1 MTRRTAFATLVAVAT
16 LTLSACGGAG
26 ENAPPQTVRVE
37 RASVS
42 SGVDSGGSVSAL
54 GATNLGFATAGQL
67 TSVRVKVGDRVEPG
81 DVLATIDDFQA
92 RQALKQAQA
101 GLAGQ
106 EAQYEQTKDGTQVG
120 GAQNSLNAAASVV
133 SATKRQ
139 VDATLRADDA
149 AISAAKAALPQA
161 QAGYAQ
167 AVAQLQAY
175 QTACASGGAYPTAP
189 AAPCQSIP
197 AAQYA
202 VQSAQQGVQQAQQ
215 ALQQAQQKRSV
226 DAAAGDLQIASARQ
240 GQVSA
245 QNGLDSAS
253 AARPNSLDAAQA
265 AVDNARAQVEI
276 ARRNLADTTLR
287 APAAGTVSALN
298 GAVGEYLQPSSG
310 TSALAPGSDATI
322 PGAAQAAGAAAGA
335 GAAAAA
341 SPSRPGGTQF
351 LVLQNV
357 AQFEVVAPFQ
367 EVDAAKIAPA
377 QRTVISLDAIPE
389 RSFAGTV
396 LAIAPSGTAIGG
408 SIQYYVT
415 MALTDSDPRVRDGQ
429 SARATVVTAQSDRLS
444 VPNSALRREGPRTV
458 ATVQEAD
465 GRQVPTPVTTG
476 LVGADRTEIL
486 SGLTEGQQVVIGGG
500 AS

>member
-1 MTRRTAFATLVAVAT
+1 MRRTALA
-16 LTLSACGGAG
+16 LSVVGVLALAACGGAE

-54 GATNLGFATAGQL
+54 GATNLGFPTAGQL
-67 TSVRVKVGDRVEPG
+67 TSVRVKVGDRVEAG

-106 EAQYEQTKDGTQVG
+106 EAQYDQTKDGTSVG
-120 GAQNSLNAAASVV
+120 GAQNSVNAAASVV

-139 VDATLRADDA
+139 VDATLKADDA
-149 AISAAKAALPQA
+149 AVSAAKAALPQA

-175 QTACASGGAYPTAP
+175 QAGCQPGGYTTVQSASS
-189 AAPCQSIP
+189 CQSIP

-226 DAAAGDLQIASARQ
+226 DAAAGDLQVASARQ

-253 AARPNSLDAAQA
+253 ASRPNSLDAAAA
-265 AVDNARAQVEI
+265 AVDNARTQVEI
-276 ARRNLADTTLR
+276 ARRNLANTTLR

-322 PGAAQAAGAAAGA
+322 PGAAQAAGGAA

-341 SPSRPGGTQF
+341 ASPTRPGGTQF

-357 AQFEVVAPFQ
+357 AEFQVVAPFQ

-377 QRTVISLDAIPE
+377 QRTVVSLDAIPD
-389 RSFAGTV
+389 RTFAGSV
-396 LAIAPSGTAIGG
+396 LAVAPSGTAIGG
-408 SIQYYVT
+408 SIEYYVT
-415 MALTDSDPRVRDGQ
+415 MALTDTDPRIRDGQ

-444 VPNSALRREGPRTV
+444 VPNSALRREGSATV
-458 ATVQEAD
+458 ATVQEPD

-486 SGLTEGQQVVIGGG
+486 GGLTEGQQVIIGGG

>member
-1 MTRRTAFATLVAVAT
+1 MAVAA
-16 LTLSACGGAG
+16 LSLSACGGS
-26 ENAPPQTVRVE
+26 EDNAPPQTVRVE

-42 SGVDSGGSVSAL
+42 SGVDSAGSVSAL
-54 GATNLGFATAGQL
+54 GSTNLGFPTAGEL
-67 TSVRVKVGDRVEPG
+67 TSVRVKVGDKVEAG
-81 DVLATIDDFQA
+81 AVLATIDDFQA

-106 EAQYEQTKDGTQVG
+106 EAQYAQTKDGTQVG

-139 VDATLRADDA
+139 VDATLKADDA
-149 AISAAKAALPQA
+149 AISAARSALPQA

-189 AAPCQSIP
+189 AAACQSIP

-226 DAAAGDLQIASARQ
+226 DAAAGDLQVASARQ

-253 AARPNSLDAAQA
+253 ASRPNSLDAAAA
-265 AVDNARAQVEI
+265 AVDNARTQVEI
-276 ARRNLADTTLR
+276 ARRNLANTTLR

-335 GAAAAA
+335 AGGAA
-341 SPSRPGGTQF
+341 SPTRPGGTQF
-351 LVLQNV
+351 LVLTNV
-357 AQFEVVAPFQ
+357 ATFQVVAPFQ
-367 EVDAAKIAPA
+367 EVDAAKIVPA
-377 QRTVISLDAIPE
+377 QPTVISLDAIPE

-396 LAIAPSGTAIGG
+396 LSVAPSGTAIGG
-408 SIQYYVT
+408 SIEYYVT
-415 MALTDSDPRVRDGQ
+415 MALTDTDPRVRDGQ
-429 SARATVVTAQSDRLS
+429 SARTTVVTAQSDRLS
-444 VPNSALRREGPRTV
+444 VPNSALRREGSATV
-458 ATVQEAD
+458 ATVQQPD
-465 GRQVPTPVTTG
+465 GRLVPTPVTTG

-486 SGLTEGQQVVIGGG
+486 GGLAEGQQVVIGGG